1 MSYVRLVLLEQFQSL
16 CGVHPF
22 IRWIKAMHIFLC
34 LVNGR
39 NESEEGLLF
48 AGSETG
54 QKAQLL
60 GTAGAQKQPYFGAP
74 VAGNTLDAYARAPP
88 SAYATD
94 R

>member
-1 MSYVRLVLLEQFQSL
+1 M
-16 CGVHPF
+16 
-22 IRWIKAMHIFLC
+22 
-34 LVNGR
+34 NGR
-39 NESEEGLLF
+39 NESEEGLIL

-60 GTAGAQKQPYFGAP
+60 GTTGAQQQTYFGAP
-74 VAGNTLDAYARAPP
+74 ATMNTLDAYARAPP